1 MASSKK
7 YPYQDLSLKSLPGER
22 WKPIFGLE
30 EYFMVSNLGRIKR
43 MEYETTYKNGA
54 VHIKGEKI
62 IKPEIRWHY
71 NRYKNDYSAYLT
83 ASPIVAGFRYN
94 FGVARLV
101 YCTFVQKINYYDAGF
116 VIFYNDGD
124 SFNIKP
130 SNLTA
135 ATLSEKQKRMK
146 MLGRSPN
153 PFHKLTQ
160 AQGKQSHWNMLKYH
174 LKKIT
179 QYSLSGKKIKTYSS
193 IAEAHRETGANPTG
207 ISRTAKGYHQRC
219 GGFLWKYA

>member
-1 MASSKK
+1 M
-7 YPYQDLSLKSLPGER
+7 
-22 WKPIFGLE
+22 
-30 EYFMVSNLGRIKR
+30 
-43 MEYETTYKNGA
+43 
-54 VHIKGEKI
+54 
-62 IKPEIRWHY
+62 
-71 NRYKNDYSAYLT
+71 
-83 ASPIVAGFRYN
+83 
-94 FGVARLV
+94 
-101 YCTFVQKINYYDAGF
+101 NYYDTGF

-130 SNLTA
+130 SNLIA

-153 PFHKLTQ
+153 PFHKLTAEEVHQ
-160 AQGKQSHWNMLKYH
+160 RHWNMLKYH

-179 QYSLSGKKIKTYSS
+179 QYSLSGKKIKTYNS